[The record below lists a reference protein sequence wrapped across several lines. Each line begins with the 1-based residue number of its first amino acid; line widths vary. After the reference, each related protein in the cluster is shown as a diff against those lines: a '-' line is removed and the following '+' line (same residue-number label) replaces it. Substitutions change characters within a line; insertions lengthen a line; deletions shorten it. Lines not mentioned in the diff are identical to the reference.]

1 LPQERRGF
9 GAQGWNI
16 PYEFNESDLAIC
28 MAQLRL
34 FAGPESAGDSKIPF
48 TALKYTA
55 AELNYG
61 GRVTDDH
68 DRLLLNAL
76 LADVYAPSTL
86 KPDAE
91 LSPLVQYSYPPPHA
105 TIADI
110 INHVSR
116 FPAMEPPSL
125 FGLHENAALTS
136 NRAQSAVF
144 FESMMLLQRTSV
156 GSSSSSSSSSSSG
169 SGAKSASGSE
179 DVAAAVARD
188 ILTRLPPLFD
198 VEAAESKFVVADPFP
213 LFCRHTSKQVSRSLR
228 GQHEHGLNPG
238 ARSLQ
243 QSC

>member
-1 LPQERRGF
+1 
-9 GAQGWNI
+9 
-16 PYEFNESDLAIC
+16 

-105 TIADI
+105 TVADI

-156 GSSSSSSSSSSSG
+156 GSSSSSSSSSGG
-169 SGAKSASGSE
+169 SGAKSATVSE

-188 ILTRLPPLFD
+188 ILARLPPLFD
-198 VEAAESKFVVADPFP
+198 IAAAESKCVLVDPYP
-213 LFCRHTSKQVSRSLR
+213 IICRYTSKQVSSSLR
-228 GQHEHGLNPG
+228 RQHEHGVNPG
-238 ARSLQ
+238 TSALQ